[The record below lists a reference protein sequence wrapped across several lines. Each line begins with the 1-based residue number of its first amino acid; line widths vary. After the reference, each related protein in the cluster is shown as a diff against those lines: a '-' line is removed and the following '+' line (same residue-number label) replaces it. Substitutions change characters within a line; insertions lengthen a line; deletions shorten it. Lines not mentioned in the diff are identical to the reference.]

1 MSVLDVVIAVLVAGG
16 AILGYNRG
24 FINQLVSIA
33 GLVISYI
40 LAYQF
45 FDVVAPWI
53 RKMLPINSLT
63 SYNKFKFFIENLNLD
78 TYFYNA
84 LAFTLIFVCVKIAL
98 VIAGHLL
105 NIAAKIPGLSFMN
118 KWCGALLACVE
129 VLLIIILVVH
139 LMSATPS
146 DKIQKWLADSRAAE
160 VIVTYSPM
168 LTDKLQT
175 LWNSKH
181 IQE

>member
-1 MSVLDVVIAVLVAGG
+1 M
-16 AILGYNRG
+16 
-24 FINQLVSIA
+24 NQLVSIA

-45 FDVVAPWI
+45 FDIIAPWI

-63 SYNKFKFFIENLNLD
+63 SYNKFKFLIENLNLD

-129 VLLIIILVVH
+129 VLLIVVLAVH
-139 LMSATPS
+139 LMNAAPS
-146 DKIQKWLADSRAAE
+146 DKIQKWLADSRAAA
-160 VIVTYSPM
+160 VILTYSP
-168 LTDKLQT
+168 LITNKLQA
-175 LWNSKH
+175 LWNSEEIRMKKS
-181 IQE
+181 IREIISYDEKPSDGNEGFPA